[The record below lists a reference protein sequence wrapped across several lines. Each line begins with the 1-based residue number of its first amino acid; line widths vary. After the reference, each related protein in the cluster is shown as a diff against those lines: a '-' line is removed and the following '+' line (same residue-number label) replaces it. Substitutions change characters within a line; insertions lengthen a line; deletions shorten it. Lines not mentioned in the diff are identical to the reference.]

1 MLPQHDYLIEKELD
15 YQLGELR
22 REIASQRL
30 QRAAGLRTKPWLSC
44 QVCRVL
50 FNFGRMLVSAG
61 WRLERRYG
69 PAGAYPVRPVSA
81 DGRP

>member
-30 QRAAGLRTKPWLSC
+30 QRAAGLRTGPWLSC

-50 FNFGRMLVSAG
+50 FNFGHMLVSTG
-61 WRLERRYG
+61 RRLERRYG
-69 PAGAYPVRPVSA
+69 PTGAYPVPTVSA
-81 DGRP
+81 DGR